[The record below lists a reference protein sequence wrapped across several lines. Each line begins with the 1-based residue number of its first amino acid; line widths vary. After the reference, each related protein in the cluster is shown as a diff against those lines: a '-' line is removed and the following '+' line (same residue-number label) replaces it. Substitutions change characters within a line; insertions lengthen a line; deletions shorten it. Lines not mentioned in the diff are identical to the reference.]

1 MSSFGIREIL
11 AQRKENRVKAGNVV
25 YLDGSHVSTVQRREF
40 DRRIAQEIRIQC
52 ESQFR
57 VEQIRADMRALG
69 LVP

>member
-1 MSSFGIREIL
+1 VSFFGIREIL
-11 AQRKENRVKAGNVV
+11 AQRKENRIRSGNVV
-25 YLDGSHVSTVQRREF
+25 YLGGAINSAQRREF
-40 DRRIAQEIRIQC
+40 DRRIAEEIRIQC

>member
-1 MSSFGIREIL
+1 MSFGIREIL
-11 AQRKENRVKAGNVV
+11 AQRKENRLKAGNVI
-25 YLDGSHVSTVQRREF
+25 YLTGSHVNSAQRRDF
-40 DRRIAQEIRIQC
+40 DRRIAEEIRIQC

>member
-1 MSSFGIREIL
+1 MSFGIREVL
-11 AQRKENRVKAGNVV
+11 AQRRENRLKAGNVV
-25 YLDGSHVSTVQRREF
+25 YLNGSHVSTIQRREF

-69 LVP
+69 ILP